1 MLNDPVLMNDWHVV
15 AYAPGLKAN
24 EPMAVRLLEEDLVLW
39 RVGDKIHAW
48 RDLCVH
54 RGTRLSLGKI
64 QGETLMCAYHGWT
77 YNEAGQCIRFPAHP
91 TQTPPAAACVKT
103 YQAREKYNWIW
114 VCLAD
119 TPRHKCARVLPSSR
133 ELAAR
138 HCWQSSSGSLSRS
151 VFTGQACRFPCAPRY
166 RLEGTKALLAE
177 CCAPHCDPGPAPRHN
192 QDKCECVHSRSSSP
206 ACHTLNNPDWCNAL
220 ARQSPE
226 CHAAHH
232 NT

>member
-64 QGETLMCAYHGWT
+64 QGETLMCPYHGWT

-91 TQTPPAAACVKT
+91 TQNHLPQPVSKPTKRVRNITGSGFVWLTLPGIN
-103 YQAREKYNWIW
+103 ARGFF
-114 VCLAD
+114 LH
-119 TPRHKCARVLPSSR
+119 P
-133 ELAAR
+133 
-138 HCWQSSSGSLSRS
+138 GSLLLVIAGRA
-151 VFTGQACRFPCAPRY
+151 VAAPCPEAFLQGKPAGFRVPHGTALKGRKRCLQNVARRIVIPVQHHATIRTNVSAYTQGLLHPRAT
-166 RLEGTKALLAE
+166 R
-177 CCAPHCDPGPAPRHN
+177 
-192 QDKCECVHSRSSSP
+192 
-206 ACHTLNNPDWCNAL
+206 
-220 ARQSPE
+220 
-226 CHAAHH
+226 
-232 NT
+232 